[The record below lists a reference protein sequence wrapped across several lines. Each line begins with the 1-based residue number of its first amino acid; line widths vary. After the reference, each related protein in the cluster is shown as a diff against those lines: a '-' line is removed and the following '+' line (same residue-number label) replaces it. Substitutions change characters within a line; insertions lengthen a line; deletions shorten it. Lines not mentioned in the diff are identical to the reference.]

1 MIFQNKFDPER
12 LDLSRKKKPK
22 PDKRKFLLNPS
33 LGLSFENGLLEKY
46 FREISSH
53 FLKKKV
59 DQH

>member
-33 LGLSFENGLLEKY
+33 LGLSFENGLAEKY
-46 FREISSH
+46 FREIS
-53 FLKKKV
+53 
-59 DQH
+59 